1 MSQSRQLAAIMFT
14 DIVGYTALMGSDEQK
29 AFKILNKNRELQKPI
44 IEEFNGRWIKELG
57 DGVMASFSTVLDA
70 VTAAVKIQ
78 QTCNSAK
85 EFQLRIG
92 IHSGEVVFEN
102 NDVFGDGVNIAARI
116 QAIANPGSIYISESV
131 HNNISNKKGFQT
143 KFVKEEK
150 LKNVK
155 DLIKIYQVLVD
166 GVIVAPTPTIGRKI
180 KTKRSVLLFFGIVIV
195 LLTAG
200 YFIKDIFTTQ
210 RSSPK
215 SIAVLPFIDLS
226 QEQNQEYFSDGM
238 MVDIINRLS
247 KIEDLQVISRTS
259 CMKYKGT
266 KITLKEIAN
275 ELGVT
280 NILEGSIRKSGNRI
294 RISVTLTNGKNSK
307 NLWAEEYDRDLT
319 DIFAVQSDVS
329 TRIAEILK
337 TKLTQQEKLMLLK
350 SDTKFPEAYKFYL
363 KGRFFWDIR
372 SRESFDSAEV
382 NFLHAV
388 QLDPQYALA
397 YSGLADCYIFNKK
410 GLSELDATPIA
421 KAYATKALS
430 LDSTLAEA
438 WTTIAFIKLGFD
450 FDWKGAKLDY
460 EKAIQLNPNYAVA
473 RQFYGGMLVW
483 LGEKNSG
490 LRELKRAIEL
500 DPLSLAIHWSLAIG
514 YYYAHDYNN
523 SLLEFQKILT
533 INPKYELALI
543 GIGNTYLAMGNYNK
557 AIDQFEQLSAIPNVA
572 NRTNLLLDI
581 SYAYA
586 LSGNMVKAR
595 QVKDQAME
603 NKPLNSN
610 YFLAKICV
618 AEKKY
623 EEAINYLS
631 KAYSLK
637 EFYVRFMKAEP
648 AFDPIRNDSRFKLI
662 LKKVGLG

>member
-14 DIVGYTALMGSDEQK
+14 DIVGYTALMGNDEQK
-29 AFKILNKNRELQKPI
+29 AFTILTKNRDTQKPI
-44 IEEFNGRWIKELG
+44 IEQFNGRWIKELG
-57 DGVMASFSTVLDA
+57 DGVMASFNTVSDA
-70 VTAAVKIQ
+70 VNAAIKIQ
-78 QTCNSAK
+78 EACNAAK
-85 EFQLRIG
+85 NFQLRIG
-92 IHSGEVVFEN
+92 IHLGEVVFEN
-102 NDVFGDGVNIAARI
+102 NDVFGDGVNIASRI

-131 HNNISNKKGFQT
+131 HNNISNKKDFQT

-155 DLIKIYQVLVD
+155 EVMRIYQVIAE
-166 GVIVAPTPTIGRKI
+166 GIIAAPASPIVRKI
-180 KTKRSVLLFFGIVIV
+180 KSKRSGLLFFGILTV

-200 YFIKDIFTTQ
+200 YFIKDVFTTQ
-210 RSSPK
+210 GSSQK

-226 QEQNQEYFSDGM
+226 QEQNQEFFSDGM
-238 MVDIINRLS
+238 MVDIISRLS
-247 KIEDLQVISRTS
+247 NIEGLQVISRAS

-280 NILEGSIRKSGNRI
+280 NLLEGNVRRSGNRI
-294 RISVTLTNGKNSK
+294 RISITLTNGKDNK

-329 TRIAEILK
+329 NRIAETLK
-337 TKLTQQEKLMLLK
+337 IKLTQEEKVLLTK
-350 SDTKFPEAYKFYL
+350 SFTKNSEAYNFYL

-372 SRESFDSAEV
+372 TRESFDSAEV

-410 GLSELDATPIA
+410 GLSQLDATPIA

-430 LDSTLAEA
+430 LDTTLAEA
-438 WTTIAFIKLGFD
+438 WTTIAFIKQGFD
-450 FDWKGAKLDY
+450 FDLKGAKLDY

-473 RQFYGGMLVW
+473 RQFYGGLLVL
-483 LGEKNSG
+483 LGDKKNG
-490 LRELKRAIEL
+490 LAEVKRAVAL
-500 DPLSLAIHWSLAIG
+500 DPLSLAVHWGLALG
-514 YYYAHDYNN
+514 YYNARDYNN
-523 SLLEFQKILT
+523 SLLEFQKTLT
-533 INPKYELALI
+533 INPKYELALL

-557 AIDQFEQLSAIPNVA
+557 AIDQLEQLSAIPNVA
-572 NRTNLLLDI
+572 DRINLLLEI

-603 NKPLNSN
+603 DKPLYSN
-610 YFLAKICV
+610 YVLAKICV

-623 EEAINYLS
+623 EEAINYLD

-637 EFYVRFMKAEP
+637 EFGVRFMKVDP
-648 AFDPIRNDSRFKLI
+648 AFDPIRYDNRFKLI
-662 LKKVGLG
+662 LKKVGFD

>member
-1 MSQSRQLAAIMFT
+1 MTQSRQLAAIMFT

-57 DGVMASFSTVLDA
+57 DGVMASFSTVSDA

-131 HNNISNKKGFQT
+131 HNNISNKKDFQT

-155 DLIKIYQVLVD
+155 DRIKIYLVLVD
-166 GVIVAPTPTIGRKI
+166 GVIVAPSPTIGRKI

-280 NILEGSIRKSGNRI
+280 NILEGSIRKSGNQI

-337 TKLTQQEKLMLLK
+337 TKLTQEEKLMLLK

-483 LGEKNSG
+483 QGEKNSG
-490 LRELKRAIEL
+490 LLELKRAIEL

-514 YYYAHDYNN
+514 YYYARDYNN

-533 INPKYELALI
+533 INPKYELALL

-557 AIDQFEQLSAIPNVA
+557 AIDQFKQLSAIPNVT

-586 LSGNMVKAR
+586 LSGNKVKAR

-603 NKPLNSN
+603 NNPLNSN